1 MKRALIVFGVIALLY
16 PLVLL
21 VLGWAATGRVEE
33 QIKQRLSHTLR
44 ADEVSI
50 DDIDVGLIRGKVTL
64 HGIRAK
70 RTGLGTAS
78 IEVATLEVDV
88 APMGWALINSDP
100 TRLEVVGAHLDLSAA
115 GVATLRTGTD
125 LRDIQVEEF
134 VMHNSRITMA
144 VTSLFPSLGQAELSV
159 AHARAQDVELSN
171 ALSWLYKT
179 NELDATLRL
188 PGPMEFVA
196 HFDGEA
202 LSVSGSV
209 LGSMPIT
216 IPFSWPIPDPRELEL
231 SQILSLTKH
240 LVTAFG
246 PELAKRK
253 AKDMWDDV
261 VDAL

>member
-1 MKRALIVFGVIALLY
+1 MKRAIIVLGLVLAY
-16 PLVLL
+16 PLLLL

-33 QIKQRLSHTLR
+33 QIKQRLSYTLR

-50 DDIDVGLIRGKVTL
+50 DDIDVGLIRGKVSL

-78 IEVATLEVDV
+78 IEVTDLEVDV
-88 APMGWALINSDP
+88 APMGWALINSEP

-115 GVATLRTGTD
+115 GVATLRTREE
-125 LRDIQVEEF
+125 LRDIRVEEF
-134 VMHNSRITMA
+134 IMRDSRITMA
-144 VTSLFPSLGQAELSV
+144 VTSLFPSLGQAEFSV
-159 AHARAQDVELSN
+159 AHARAKDVALSN

-179 NELDATLRL
+179 DQLKASLRV
-188 PGPMEFVA
+188 PGPMEFIVDY
-196 HFDGEA
+196 DGEA
-202 LSVSGSV
+202 LTVGGSI

-240 LVTAFG
+240 LVTVLG
-246 PELAKRK
+246 PEIAKRK
-253 AKDMWDDV
+253 AKGMWDDV